1 MSKGTQGQNEVRKG
15 AVVRWERPISRAAG
29 SGRYFPARP
38 MFDRDEELALLDIE
52 DLDLDEDLGSPL
64 DRWVEQPVATPPDP
78 EEMLVLLNSGD
89 AQQRMRA
96 TRAFCE
102 IQDSRAIPYL
112 IGAIGDPC
120 PLIRVS
126 VAYALGR
133 NPSPAAVRPLIEQ
146 LRSDWNGYA
155 RKGIVWALGNCHDIQ
170 TIEPLIETLRQDIPA
185 VRLWAASALA
195 QAAELGYEVVL
206 SVIPPL
212 IEAMVRDEIAAVR
225 SNSAWSIGRLC
236 RELPS
241 NVVYATA
248 VDALIEVIAED
259 PELGVRADAKA
270 ALLKLGDPRGMQAIE
285 ALEAES

>member
-1 MSKGTQGQNEVRKG
+1 
-15 AVVRWERPISRAAG
+15 
-29 SGRYFPARP
+29 
-38 MFDRDEELALLDIE
+38 MFDSPADALRERDEELALLDIE

-89 AQQRMRA
+89 AQQRMTA

-133 NPSPAAVRPLIEQ
+133 NPSPAAVGPLIQQ

-155 RKGIVWALGNCHDIQ
+155 RKGIVWALGNCHDLRA
-170 TIEPLIETLRQDIPA
+170 IEPLIETLRQDIPA

>member
-1 MSKGTQGQNEVRKG
+1 
-15 AVVRWERPISRAAG
+15 
-29 SGRYFPARP
+29 
-38 MFDRDEELALLDIE
+38 MFDYSTNTLRERDEELALLDIDEE
-52 DLDLDEDLGSPL
+52 DLDDDLSSPL

-78 EEMLVLLNSGD
+78 EAMLVLLNSGD
-89 AQQRMRA
+89 AQQRITA

-102 IQDSRAIPYL
+102 LQDSRAIPYL
-112 IGAIGDPC
+112 IAAIADPC

-133 NPSPAAVRPLIEQ
+133 NPSPDAVQPLIDQ
-146 LRSDWNGYA
+146 LCRDWNGYA
-155 RKGIVWALGNCHDIQ
+155 RKGIIWALGNCQDVR
-170 TIEPLIETLRQDIPA
+170 TIEPLIETLRTDIPA

-206 SVIPPL
+206 AVIPPL
-212 IEAMVRDEIAAVR
+212 IEAMMHDDIAAVR

-270 ALLKLGDPRGMQAIE
+270 ALLKLGDPRGMQVIEAIE
-285 ALEAES
+285 AES